1 MQNSFFFNGFFIK
14 SLYNPSKI
22 TPNHIIFK
30 MFDDIIKRVLA
41 HHDDFSFE
49 EVNEI
54 CQDFYDEIPKKIKEE
69 TKIKRLNKFV
79 DKEFELETKEF
90 TFENKAKSYS
100 LETIPKYLFEWKS
113 KIVSSLINIKNLNKN
128 IEQTYLFEDAE
139 LKVNS
144 RDKIALIWKNGC
156 WKTTLL
162 KMIIWKE
169 ENLDWAIDLAPWLK
183 IGYLSQDLFWE
194 DKNNTLRQE
203 MLTLFPTINKQIE
216 RLNEIKDDSED
227 WEEIEKLNKE
237 LIDVDWFKKHTLQL
251 EILKYFWF
259 SDEQLDFNVLQ
270 LSGWE
275 QTKVQIAKFLIQEVD
290 LLILDEPTNHLDIN
304 GIIFLEQFCQN
315 WKKAIL
321 SISHDIRFID
331 NTSTK
336 IAEISDKKINNYP
349 GNYEEYLVEK
359 QARFDSKMRNYT
371 NQKREI
377 DKENDYINRFRAN
390 SAKASSV
397 QSRIKALAK
406 VEVLTKPENE
416 SVVKMIQ
423 VNSNKRLPEIIM
435 KLNNIE
441 VGYNYPI
448 VTLPEYLEVYKS
460 DKIWIIWENWAWKST
475 LLKTILWELQ
485 PLDWI
490 ADINE
495 TILIGSYSQV
505 LEDLDLNSSIIDE
518 LSKDYSNETEIRTI
532 LWGLLITWEKV
543 EQKISTLSGWERA
556 KVALTKMLLVKP
568 HIIVMD
574 EPTNHLDL
582 HSKEVIKKMLEWF
595 NWTTIIVS
603 HDRDLLESVSNKVRL
618 IKDRI
623 LAVYNEPEEGF
634 REVFGG

>member
-1 MQNSFFFNGFFIK
+1 
-14 SLYNPSKI
+14 
-22 TPNHIIFK
+22 
-30 MFDDIIKRVLA
+30 
-41 HHDDFSFE
+41 
-49 EVNEI
+49 
-54 CQDFYDEIPKKIKEE
+54 
-69 TKIKRLNKFV
+69 
-79 DKEFELETKEF
+79 
-90 TFENKAKSYS
+90 
-100 LETIPKYLFEWKS
+100 
-113 KIVSSLINIKNLNKN
+113 
-128 IEQTYLFEDAE
+128 
-139 LKVNS
+139 
-144 RDKIALIWKNGC
+144 
-156 WKTTLL
+156 
-162 KMIIWKE
+162 
-169 ENLDWAIDLAPWLK
+169 
-183 IGYLSQDLFWE
+183 
-194 DKNNTLRQE
+194 
-203 MLTLFPTINKQIE
+203 
-216 RLNEIKDDSED
+216 
-227 WEEIEKLNKE
+227 
-237 LIDVDWFKKHTLQL
+237 
-251 EILKYFWF
+251 
-259 SDEQLDFNVLQ
+259 
-270 LSGWE
+270 
-275 QTKVQIAKFLIQEVD
+275 
-290 LLILDEPTNHLDIN
+290 
-304 GIIFLEQFCQN
+304 
-315 WKKAIL
+315 
-321 SISHDIRFID
+321 
-331 NTSTK
+331 
-336 IAEISDKKINNYP
+336 
-349 GNYEEYLVEK
+349 
-359 QARFDSKMRNYT
+359 MRNYT